1 MEENLTQEESLI
13 KRIVICGPES
23 TGKTTMINNLAVYFQ
38 TNYVDEFAR
47 DFLQKKW
54 DSKKEICSK
63 EDLIQIAKGQ
73 IIAENTKI
81 KNSNKLINLKPQIKV
96 ALLALYLHF

>member
-23 TGKTTMINNLAVYFQ
+23 TGKTTMINNLSVYFQ

-47 DFLQKKW
+47 DFLQKNGIV
-54 DSKKEICSK
+54 KKK
-63 EDLIQIAKGQ
+63 FAQK
-73 IIAENTKI
+73 KI
-81 KNSNKLINLKPQIKV
+81 SFK
-96 ALLALYLHF
+96 

>member
-23 TGKTTMINNLAVYFQ
+23 TGKTTMTNNLAVYFQ
-38 TNYVDEFAR
+38 TNCVDEFAR

-63 EDLIQIAKGQ
+63 EDVKSTLK
-73 IIAENTKI
+73 EVTF
-81 KNSNKLINLKPQIKV
+81 LNLSLSHSICS
-96 ALLALYLHF
+96 LLL

>member
-23 TGKTTMINNLAVYFQ
+23 TGKTTMINSLAVYFQ

-47 DFLQKKW
+47 YFLQN
-54 DSKKEICSK
+54 I
-63 EDLIQIAKGQ
+63 LRIFTPIF
-73 IIAENTKI
+73 IIIVFFYEKI
-81 KNSNKLINLKPQIKV
+81 
-96 ALLALYLHF
+96 